1 MEQHHLLVLTTC
13 PDQATARAMAL
24 ALVEARL
31 AACVN
36 IVPALTSIYRWKGE
50 IEEGTELL
58 LLVKTTSERY
68 REVEECIR
76 SRHPYELAEII
87 ATPLA
92 AGLPAYLEWIAGSV
106 APAKELRDSG

>member
-1 MEQHHLLVLTTC
+1 MDNTHLLVLTTC
-13 PDQATARAMAL
+13 PDQATARAMAG
-24 ALVEARL
+24 ALIGSRL

-36 IVPALTSIYRWKGE
+36 IVPGLTSIYRWKGE

-58 LLVKTTSERY
+58 LLVKTTSARY
-68 REVEECIR
+68 PEVEECIR

-92 AGLPAYLEWIAGSV
+92 AGLPAYLDWITHSV
-106 APAKELRDSG
+106 APTNGAGE